1 METIATVP
9 VEELK
14 EAGLTNADIEYVREK
29 TLVYETKISGPGMIT
44 ATHGPDSV
52 KAMCTTAFEA
62 GVVMGLI
69 KARGLVKLE
78 KKIGF

>member
-1 METIATVP
+1 
-9 VEELK
+9 
-14 EAGLTNADIEYVREK
+14 
-29 TLVYETKISGPGMIT
+29 MIT